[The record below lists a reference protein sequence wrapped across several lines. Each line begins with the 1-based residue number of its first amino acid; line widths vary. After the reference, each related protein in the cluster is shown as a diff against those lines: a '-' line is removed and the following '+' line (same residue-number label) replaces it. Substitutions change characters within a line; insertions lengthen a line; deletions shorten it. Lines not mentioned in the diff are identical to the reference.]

1 MDHAEAHERLADL
14 ALEPGRLIDLE
25 ADPTPEER
33 ALLAHAE
40 TCSTCRAELADWRRT
55 HSAVLAASTT
65 GGIDPTGRLE
75 IGSAESSAGPPT
87 SLRVAVADIPRHSP
101 RLLDPA
107 SERPGARMNGD
118 EQRSRWRTSAVA
130 AVIIVGLCV
139 GLGAIA
145 ADQVQRADVARQQ
158 VRALVGLSTS
168 LDRVLRDDGHTA
180 IALVGLDG
188 APGGTAAWSSSE
200 IVIMTTALTSPGPDA
215 EYRCWVERDGQ
226 RTAIGAMR
234 FADGVAYWWG
244 SLDRYDGTP
253 LDGGGRLGVSL
264 EQTGQ
269 SGSHAPVLLGEL
281 PS

>member
-14 ALEPGRLIDLE
+14 ALDPVRLIDLE

-40 TCSTCRAELADWRRT
+40 ACSTCRAELSDWRRT
-55 HSAVLAASTT
+55 HQAVLAASTS
-65 GGIDPTGRLE
+65 GGIDPSGRLE
-75 IGSAESSAGPPT
+75 IGSADSSEGPPA
-87 SLRVAVADIPRHSP
+87 SLRAAVAAIPHHSP
-101 RLLDPA
+101 RLLEPTGEGPVTRTNA
-107 SERPGARMNGD
+107 TE
-118 EQRSRWRTSAVA
+118 RWRRWRSSAVA
-130 AVIIVGLCV
+130 AVIVVGLCV

-145 ADQVQRADVARQQ
+145 ADQMQRGDVARQQ

-168 LDRVLRDDGHTA
+168 LDRILRDDEHTTV
-180 IALVGLDG
+180 ALVGLDG
-188 APGGTAAWSSSE
+188 ASGGTAAWSSSE
-200 IVIMTTALTSPGPDA
+200 IVIMTTALTPPGPDA
-215 EYRCWVERDGQ
+215 EYRCWVERGGQ

-244 SLDRYDGTP
+244 SLGRYDGTP